1 MKIALFVP
9 SQPSGGGANGIITY
23 ASQIVPALRQLG
35 HEVYI
40 LTPQMYGSIED
51 RYAVN
56 LSQFNPGTSRQL
68 WSKFRGHGPN
78 DLIEYRL
85 KAALQKLKCS
95 VGIDVLEI
103 EESFGWSAALSAADI
118 VPVVVRL
125 HGPWFLTGAFDSQ
138 AGLDERVRR
147 EGLGISSASV
157 VTSPSMAGLDAVRR
171 RYGLALGNATVI
183 PNPVEPASSGAEW
196 KLESCDRDRI
206 LFVGR
211 FDLLKGADLVLRAF
225 QRLSARYPTLRL
237 TFAGPDKGVSEGDE
251 RLSIEQFIQ
260 RHMPEAQS
268 RIDYLGLVR
277 ANDLLRLRQ
286 QHLFTIV
293 ASRFEMFSYAV
304 AEAMALGCPIVA
316 SSAGAIPEL
325 ISDRA
330 TGLLF
335 ESGDIASLV
344 EQCETLLTDHAL
356 LIRLGRAA
364 KQFSESQLAPLLLA
378 KKTESVY
385 KMALSSDLTNS
396 QHL

>member
-1 MKIALFVP
+1 MKIALFIP
-9 SQPSGGGANGIITY
+9 SQPLGGGANGIITY

-35 HEVYI
+35 HEVYV
-40 LTPQMYGSIED
+40 LTPQISGSIDD
-51 RYAVN
+51 RYTVD
-56 LSQFNPGTSRQL
+56 LSQFNPGASRQV
-68 WSKFRGHGPN
+68 WSKLRGHGQH

-103 EESFGWSAALSAADI
+103 EESFGWSASLSAADI

-138 AGLDERVRR
+138 GGLDERIRR

-171 RYGLALGNATVI
+171 RYGLTLANAKVI
-183 PNPVEPASSGAEW
+183 PNPVEPASPGAEW
-196 KLESCDRDRI
+196 KLESCYRDRI

-225 QRLSARYPTLRL
+225 QRLSAKYPTLRL
-237 TFAGPDKGVSEGDE
+237 TFAGPDKKISEGNE
-251 RLSIEQFIQ
+251 RLSIQQFIQ
-260 RHMPEAQS
+260 RHVPEVQS

-277 ANDLLRLRQ
+277 VDDLCRLRQ

-293 ASRFEMFSYAV
+293 ASRFEMFSYTV

-335 ESGDIASLV
+335 ESGDTASLV
-344 EQCETLLTDHAL
+344 EECETLLTDHAL

-364 KQFSESQLAPLLLA
+364 KHFSDSQLEPLLLA

-385 KMALSSDLTNS
+385 KTALSSRLTGN
-396 QHL
+396 QNW